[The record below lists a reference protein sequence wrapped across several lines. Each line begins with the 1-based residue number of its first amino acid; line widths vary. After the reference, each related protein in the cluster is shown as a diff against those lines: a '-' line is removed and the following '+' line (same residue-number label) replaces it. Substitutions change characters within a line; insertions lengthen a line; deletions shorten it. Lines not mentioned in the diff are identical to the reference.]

1 MNSLKIDLNRSYE
14 IDPEMSSLTSKPAT
28 AATATAATATTSKSK
43 KSIAPESPV
52 LIEYEGDGK
61 EDPVPE
67 SNEVDEQVEEQVEER
82 GEEEEE
88 EEEED
93 EEEEEEEEN
102 EEEKKQKS
110 NKKTKK
116 SSTVKK
122 QSVFY
127 NASELDE
134 FGEQPELTKL
144 YQQHPECILDYVE
157 DVIPKLDQKYVVP
170 GGDKIDNNHRTYP
183 FLTNFERTKIIG
195 LRANQISRGSTPFID
210 VPRHITD
217 VRDIARL
224 ELEQKRLPYII
235 KRPLPNGKFEY
246 WRLIDLIIL

>member
-1 MNSLKIDLNRSYE
+1 MLKMNSLKIDLNRSYE
-14 IDPEMSSLTSKPAT
+14 IDPEMYTLTSKPTNAAA
-28 AATATAATATTSKSK
+28 AATVTTTATTAKSK

-52 LIEYEGDGK
+52 LIGYEGDGK
-61 EDPVPE
+61 EGPVPE
-67 SNEVDEQVEEQVEER
+67 SNEVDEQVEEQV
-82 GEEEEE
+82 
-88 EEEED
+88 
-93 EEEEEEEEN
+93 
-102 EEEKKQKS
+102 EEKKQKS